1 MDSYLVLSIALAVIS
16 FMLVVQSL
24 VAMMFIRKCR
34 KKHKA
39 INDAYYQ
46 LVGVDGYLP
55 HDVGRICKARNI
67 LIEGG
72 AN

>member
-1 MDSYLVLSIALAVIS
+1 MDPRIVLSIALVVIS

-34 KKHKA
+34 KKQNA
-39 INDAYYQ
+39 INDAYFQ
-46 LVGVDGYLP
+46 LLGVDGSFP
-55 HDVGRICKARNI
+55 HDVGRICKARSI